1 MAWFGKKDNDSTHV
15 RPWWGLQA
23 DWELRGNF
31 NVEGGSASFATQIFE
46 QDDDERDDG
55 SANFVETVSG
65 GGDGVYPVFRLLDE
79 QGNRTGAIA
88 MFEERWAVGSENRTV
103 NPADLVGGAMPVLAG
118 FLDVTDI
125 VYVSDSHACM
135 GKSNAI
141 VDIELPAGR
150 YHVIAWLAEMDFLKQ
165 YNMEP
170 FTRPIALGVYC
181 GNLATALTTVMAVDA
196 RPETVAS
203 LRADNFWY
211 AMVTCHS
218 QPRWADAL
226 RYNAREDAE
235 RGEDERS
242 LSWSLQAAVHGD
254 ESALNSR
261 ELLDSTNPL
270 YIAMRRRLLAM
281 RGQFDED

>member
-1 MAWFGKKDNDSTHV
+1 MAWFGKKDNESTQV

-31 NVEGGSASFATQIFE
+31 NVEGGSASFATQIF
-46 QDDDERDDG
+46 QDEDERDDG
-55 SANFVETVSG
+55 SANFVETMSG

-79 QGNRTGAIA
+79 QGHRTGAIA
-88 MFEERWAVGSENRTV
+88 MFEERWAVGSENHTV
-103 NPADLVGGAMPVLAG
+103 KPADLVDGAMPVLAG

-125 VYVSDSHACM
+125 VYVSDSYACT
-135 GKSNAI
+135 GDSNAI

-150 YHVIAWLAEMDFLKQ
+150 YHVIAWLAEMDILKQ

-181 GNLATALTTVMAVDA
+181 SQLATALTTVIAIDA

-203 LRADNFWY
+203 LLGDNNPF
-211 AMVTCHS
+211 ATVMANKER
-218 QPRWADAL
+218 RWADAL

-254 ESALNSR
+254 ESALFSR

-270 YIAMRRRLLAM
+270 DIAKRRRLLAM